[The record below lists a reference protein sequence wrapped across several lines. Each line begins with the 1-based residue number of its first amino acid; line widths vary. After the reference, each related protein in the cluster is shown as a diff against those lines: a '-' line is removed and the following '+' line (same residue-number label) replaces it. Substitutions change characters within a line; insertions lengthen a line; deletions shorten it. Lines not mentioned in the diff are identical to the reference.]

1 MSESGDDSSASTIA
15 SPQCSLHSSINSSQ
29 ASSTAS
35 SQASS
40 PPSSPTVVLSKSP
53 IKKDLTVK
61 RPTLAHPSTAVMVTT
76 AIKSLKDKKGST
88 LPSIKK
94 YMAINYQ
101 VDSAK
106 FAPYIRRYLKSAI
119 TKGELI
125 QTNGT
130 GANGNFKLP
139 AAEKKPV
146 KKEKKPVAKKQAGV
160 LVKKKPEAKKPIAKK
175 TPTATSG
182 KRRSIEGVTTTTST
196 TTAVSKAKKPKKV
209 PTDVVKP
216 KAKKTVEVA
225 AKASPAKPKIS
236 KPVAKKASTKK
247 VAPKKK

>member
-1 MSESGDDSSASTIA
+1 
-15 SPQCSLHSSINSSQ
+15 
-29 ASSTAS
+29 
-35 SQASS
+35 
-40 PPSSPTVVLSKSP
+40 
-53 IKKDLTVK
+53 
-61 RPTLAHPSTAVMVTT
+61 MVTT

-94 YMAINYQ
+94 YMAIHYQ

-146 KKEKKPVAKKQAGV
+146 KKEKKPVAKKKEGV

-175 TPTATSG
+175 TPTVTSG
-182 KRRSIEGVTTTTST
+182 KRRSIEGTTTTST

-209 PTDVVKP
+209 LTDVVKP

-225 AKASPAKPKIS
+225 AKASPVKPKIS
-236 KPVAKKASTKK
+236 KSVAKKASTKK
-247 VAPKKK
+247 VVPKKK